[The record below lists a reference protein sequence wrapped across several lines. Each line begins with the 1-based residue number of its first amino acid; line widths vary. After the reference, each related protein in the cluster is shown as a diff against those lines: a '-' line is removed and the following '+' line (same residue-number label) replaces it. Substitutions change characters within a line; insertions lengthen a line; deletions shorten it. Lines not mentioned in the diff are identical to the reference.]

1 MTYHSLVAEMVWLL
15 DAIPCGVNNLMR
27 TYYTHRLTQRSLSV
41 WLEVG
46 RIVTEWLPKQGLYY
60 RDPRISDTRRP
71 VLPPGRAESG
81 SWPVAQIAI
90 ISSITC
96 STDSHL
102 WALIVEPYR
111 LYCGDLRMLGICFC
125 FFFLRKAQTAQRRCT
140 CRGFTCRGHVRGSRA
155 PSRPHADRNASANGE
170 RDFFCGHYVSWHEAF
185 VLSSPLCDEGERLGI
200 YSALFKRKISC
211 LLTST
216 L

>member
-1 MTYHSLVAEMVWLL
+1 MQFVNVTAKLATRTTLPLGQKIVEGITPELILILWWQLNFHSGVLNTLTKPCLTTDLL
-15 DAIPCGVNNLMR
+15 LKWYDYRLIPCGVNNLMR
-27 TYYTHRLTQRSLSV
+27 TYYTHRLTQRSHCV

-81 SWPVAQIAI
+81 SWPIAQIAI

-102 WALIVEPYR
+102 GAFIVEPW
-111 LYCGDLRMLGICFC
+111 LYCRDLGCCEI
-125 FFFLRKAQTAQRRCT
+125 
-140 CRGFTCRGHVRGSRA
+140 
-155 PSRPHADRNASANGE
+155 
-170 RDFFCGHYVSWHEAF
+170 
-185 VLSSPLCDEGERLGI
+185 
-200 YSALFKRKISC
+200 
-211 LLTST
+211 
-216 L
+216 